1 MLYRLKQRVNSLL
14 KFRGIPSSI
23 NDCRLQRL
31 QNKHAGE
38 KCVIVAM
45 GPSLKTSDLD
55 LLHNIPTFACN
66 KIYLAYEDTKWRPTY
81 YTVID
86 VLVAENNKRAIES
99 VSTTRIFPFA
109 IKAKLAK
116 KTGDIFYKYNGT
128 FESSAPNQTSFN
140 EQLTR
145 GILAGGYSVVLDQV
159 QLAYAMGFQ
168 TVFIIGMDFSFKTAP
183 TTGDNCEHG
192 EILKSQGEVNH
203 FHPDYR
209 KKGETWTIPRL
220 DKQEQAFHAAKA
232 AFEKDGRKLLN
243 ASRQTALDVLEKV
256 NMKTIFE

>member
-1 MLYRLKQRVNSLL
+1 MLYRLRQRVKSELQV
-14 KFRGIPSSI
+14 RGIPSSI
-23 NDCRLQRL
+23 NDYRLQKL
-31 QNKHAGE
+31 ENKHTGE

-66 KIYLAYEDTKWRPTY
+66 KIYLAYEETKWRPTY

-86 VLVAENNKRAIES
+86 VLVAENNKKAIES
-99 VSTTRIFPFA
+99 VSTTRIFPSA
-109 IKAKLAK
+109 IESKLAR
-116 KTGDIFYKYNGT
+116 KTGDIFYKYNGS
-128 FESSAPNQTSFN
+128 FGNSAPNQTSFS
-140 EQLTR
+140 EQLNE

-168 TVFIIGMDFSFKTAP
+168 TVFIIGLDFSFKTAP
-183 TTGDNCEHG
+183 TTGDNCAHG

-220 DKQEQAFHAAKA
+220 DKQELAFHAAKA

-243 ASRQTALDVLEKV
+243 ASRQTALDVLERT
-256 NMKTIFE
+256 NFETIFD